1 MVAPLRVAEPSA
13 HLISHE
19 GASRARNSTRGDHAL
34 IEAAFNAGD
43 REAFAELHEED
54 ASVVVPPRGERV
66 HGKDAIRTAIEATFA
81 LRPHAR
87 IEFLDKVESDDMALT
102 HARWNVTGF
111 DGGRPIEMSG
121 RGTIVSRR
129 QADGSWRIVLENSMS
144 PE

>member
-1 MVAPLRVAEPSA
+1 VHATAPKE
-13 HLISHE
+13 I
-19 GASRARNSTRGDHAL
+19 HAL

-43 REAFAELHEED
+43 REAFVELHEED
-54 ASVVVPPRGERV
+54 ATVVVPPRGERI
-66 HGKDAIRTAIEATFA
+66 HGKEAIRTAIEATFA

-87 IEFLDKVESDDMALT
+87 IEFLDKVESNGMALT
-102 HARWNVTGF
+102 HARWNVTGS